1 MKKYRRTLATL
12 ALLMLLNGCAANAQT
27 IETEPPTTTATA
39 PVERTPTE
47 ESGPP
52 PTEETNPVRESVEET
67 EEASVTEPATPLV
80 TGPQKTDNQP
90 EKQNTPETQ
99 PAVPEETSPPASTP
113 AETEPPATEPPATEP
128 EETLPPET
136 VPEETEPPA
145 TEPPAEEPDQTEP
158 PVTEAPEETEPTEPE
173 VTEYSY
179 AFKREVASYAAM
191 YLNQY
196 RGASCTVLPGMS
208 QVAQYRASQLTWN
221 FAHST
226 ADKRAALAYYEYGR
240 WIDATL
246 AGLDESDSYYESDT
260 SEAICR
266 YFHGDTAEEL
276 GKAIADLIRNS
287 SSHWCYVGD
296 TSYSYMGVGVEYR
309 DGWYAC
315 VMVGT
320 VNYG

>member
-1 MKKYRRTLATL
+1 MKKYRRKLVTL

-27 IETEPPTTTATA
+27 IITEPPTTAATEPA
-39 PVERTPTE
+39 ERSPTE
-47 ESGPP
+47 ESR
-52 PTEETNPVRESVEET
+52 TSEMEVTNPVRESVEET
-67 EEASVTEPATPLV
+67 EAASVTEPAKPAETV
-80 TGPQKTDNQP
+80 PQETEHQPKTTEP
-90 EKQNTPETQ
+90 APTQ
-99 PAVPEETSPPASTP
+99 PPRKEPAM
-113 AETEPPATEPPATEP
+113 TEPPATEPPVTAPSATEP
-128 EETLPPET
+128 EETVPPTTAPAETVPPET
-136 VPEETEPPA
+136 IPQETEPVQTEPPA
-145 TEPPAEEPDQTEP
+145 
-158 PVTEAPEETEPTEPE
+158 TEAPEETEATEPE

-196 RGASCTVLPGMS
+196 RGSSCTVLPGMS
-208 QVAQYRASQLTWN
+208 QVAQYRAGQLTWN

-226 ADKRAALAYYEYGR
+226 SDKRAALAYYEYGR

-296 TSYSYMGVGVEYR
+296 TSNSYMGVGVEYR

>member
-12 ALLMLLNGCAANAQT
+12 TLLMLLSGCAANIQT
-27 IETEPPTTTATA
+27 IETEPPTTAATEPA
-39 PVERTPTE
+39 ERLPTE
-47 ESGPP
+47 ESRTTE
-52 PTEETNPVRESVEET
+52 TEETDPVRESVEET
-67 EEASVTEPATPLV
+67 EAASVTEPA
-80 TGPQKTDNQP
+80 KP
-90 EKQNTPETQ
+90 EKAVPKETEHKPVTTEPAETQ
-99 PAVPEETSPPASTP
+99 PSRKAPEM
-113 AETEPPATEPPATEP
+113 TELPATEP
-128 EETLPPET
+128 EETVPPET
-136 VPEETEPPA
+136 EPEETEPPA
-145 TEPPAEEPDQTEP
+145 TEAQDQS
-158 PVTEAPEETEPTEPE
+158 EPTEPE

-179 AFKREVASYAAM
+179 VFKREVASYAVM

-196 RGASCTVLPGMS
+196 RGSPCTVLPGLS

-266 YFHGDTAEEL
+266 YFHGDTAQEL

-287 SSHWCYVGD
+287 GSHWCYVGD

>member
-27 IETEPPTTTATA
+27 IETEPPTMATTEST
-39 PVERTPTE
+39 ERPPAE

-67 EEASVTEPATPLV
+67 EEASVTEPARPAGTV
-80 TGPQKTDNQP
+80 TKETEHQP
-90 EKQNTPETQ
+90 DTTEPAETQ
-99 PAVPEETSPPASTP
+99 PSRKEPEM
-113 AETEPPATEPPATEP
+113 TEPPATEPPITEPPATDPPATEP
-128 EETLPPET
+128 EETVPPTTAPAET
-136 VPEETEPPA
+136 VPSETEPEQTEPPA
-145 TEPPAEEPDQTEP
+145 TEAT
-158 PVTEAPEETEPTEPE
+158 EETEATEPQA
-173 VTEYSY
+173 TEYSY

-196 RGASCTVLPGMS
+196 RGSPCTVLSGMS

>member
-27 IETEPPTTTATA
+27 IETEPPTMAATESA
-39 PVERTPTE
+39 VRPPAE

-67 EEASVTEPATPLV
+67 EEASVTEPAEPKATESKEPEH
-80 TGPQKTDNQP
+80 KP
-90 EKQNTPETQ
+90 EKEATQPPETI
-99 PAVPEETSPPASTP
+99 PPETL
-113 AETEPPATEPPATEP
+113 PPATEPPATEP

-145 TEPPAEEPDQTEP
+145 TEPPAEESDQTEP

>member
-1 MKKYRRTLATL
+1 MKNYRRTLATL
-12 ALLMLLNGCAANAQT
+12 ALLMLLNGCAANTHT
-27 IETEPPTTTATA
+27 IETEPTTTVTTDPAVQ
-39 PVERTPTE
+39 PPTG
-47 ESGPP
+47 ESRAAE
-52 PTEETNPVRESVEET
+52 TEETNPARESVEET
-67 EEASVTEPATPLV
+67 EEASVTQPTTPAVTEP
-80 TGPQKTDNQP
+80 KEP
-90 EKQNTPETQ
+90 ENNPERNDTSETQ
-99 PAVPEETSPPASTP
+99 Q
-113 AETEPPATEPPATEP
+113 AETEETESPETSLDETDQGSTEQPAAVP

-136 VPEETEPPA
+136 EREEADQDQTEPPETEVPEETEA
-145 TEPPAEEPDQTEP
+145 
-158 PVTEAPEETEPTEPE
+158 TEPE

-179 AFKREVASYAAM
+179 AFKQEVAFYAAM

-196 RGASCTVLPGMS
+196 RGSPCTVLPGMS
-208 QVAQYRASQLTWN
+208 QVAQYRAGQLTWN